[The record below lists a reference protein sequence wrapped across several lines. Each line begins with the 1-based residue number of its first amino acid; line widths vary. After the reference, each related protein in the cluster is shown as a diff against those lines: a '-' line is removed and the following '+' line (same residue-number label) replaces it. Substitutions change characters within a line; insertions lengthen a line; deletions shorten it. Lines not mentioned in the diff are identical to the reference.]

1 MHYFVFLDEKDG
13 LADRLLFWA
22 REAEEPLCSYA
33 TGLLAGAMEIQ
44 DVAHSHRESNIL
56 MVVAFFLPPCC
67 CCQCYLFGHLCM
79 PMSICVDT
87 DMVSTGLSSI

>member
-56 MVVAFFLPPCC
+56 MVVAFFLLSVLSVRSSLYADV
-67 CCQCYLFGHLCM
+67 YLC
-79 PMSICVDT
+79 
-87 DMVSTGLSSI
+87 